1 MGGRAT
7 RWERSADFTS
17 RRLGRAFYER
27 PVLQVARECLGKI
40 LVHDSPEGLAAGTI
54 VEAEAYRGPE
64 DRAAH
69 SYGGRRTKRTE
80 AMFGVAGHA
89 YVFLI
94 YGLHHNFNVV
104 AGSEGQPH
112 AVLIRSIEPLVG
124 LELMARRRGMDL
136 DRVELTNGP
145 GKLSEAMGINLAHY
159 GADLCG
165 GPLFLAD
172 GPRVRTRRSP
182 RVGVDYAGTWAKR
195 PWRFFAA
202 GNRYVSTTR
211 GSGSR

>member
-1 MGGRAT
+1 MGGRSIRGT
-7 RWERSADFTS
+7 RSADFAR
-17 RRLGRAFYER
+17 RRLGRSFYER
-27 PVLQVARECLGKI
+27 AVLEVARECLGKI
-40 LVHDSPEGLAAGTI
+40 LVHDSPEGLVAGTI
-54 VEAEAYRGPE
+54 VESEAYRGPE

-80 AMFGVAGHA
+80 AMFGPAGHA

-112 AVLIRSIEPLVG
+112 AVLIRSVEPLVG
-124 LELMARRRGMDL
+124 LELMARRRGL
-136 DRVELTNGP
+136 DPNRVDLTNGP
-145 GKLSEAMGINLAHY
+145 GKLTKALGISLEHY
-159 GADLCG
+159 GADLCRG
-165 GPLFLAD
+165 SLYLAD
-172 GPRVRTRRSP
+172 GPRVRTQRSP
-182 RVGVDYAGTWAKR
+182 RVGVDYAGSWATR

-211 GSGSR
+211 RSGSR